1 MLRGIRTTGTVMTLL
16 QALVI
21 AILQGATELFPVSSL
36 GHAVL
41 LPALLHWPFNEND
54 ETFLPFLVMLHLGT
68 SVALF
73 IFFWRDW
80 VAIIGGALGLN
91 GSKYRIESL
100 RILFLLIIATI
111 PAVLVG
117 GIFEH
122 VLRHFFGSPL
132 YVAGLLVAN
141 GLMLLAVERLRSRVQ
156 AAPDSGAA
164 SRPIASLTARD
175 AAVIGLFQ
183 CLALFPGL
191 SRSGATIGAG
201 LLRGLHHDVA
211 ARFSFLMAE
220 PIILAATAHQM
231 MKMRHMTISHEQIT
245 TGLIA
250 AGVAGVT
257 ALICTGLLMRYFRNH
272 DNWALA
278 PFAYYCIVLGL
289 GSLAV
294 LGGGL

>member
-1 MLRGIRTTGTVMTLL
+1 MTLI

-73 IFFWRDW
+73 VFFWRDW
-80 VAIIGGALGLN
+80 AAIFRGLFGFDN
-91 GSKYRIESL
+91 AQRRVESL
-100 RILFLLIIATI
+100 KIIMLLVIATI
-111 PAVLVG
+111 PAIIVG
-117 GIFEH
+117 GLFDH
-122 VLRHFFGSPL
+122 LLKHLFGAPL
-132 YVAGLLVAN
+132 AAASFLILNGLL
-141 GLMLLAVERLRSRVQ
+141 LLSVERLRGRI
-156 AAPDSGAA
+156 GADI
-164 SRPIASLTARD
+164 SDRPIASLTSRD
-175 AAVIGLFQ
+175 ALIIGCFQ

-191 SRSGATIGAG
+191 SRSGATIAGG

-220 PIILAATAHQM
+220 PVILAATAHQV
-231 MKMRHMTISHEQIT
+231 MKMRHMTISHEQIQI
-245 TGLIA
+245 GLIA
-250 AGVAGVT
+250 AVVSGIT
-257 ALICTGLLMRYFRNH
+257 ALISTAALMRYFRNH

-278 PFAYYCIVLGL
+278 PFAYYCIAVGL
-289 GSLAV
+289 GALAI
-294 LGGGL
+294 LGGAL